1 MAKKQ
6 FSSVLLQFLYAT
18 YIAPSANMDIGLHQ
32 SKKNVIYQKIDPAFE
47 DLFDLAEEYILTVL
61 LEPWMKMVEA
71 DKYTYG
77 KVTDLDDT
85 MKDSYA
91 GEKIHRSLHMQPCY
105 IYSQEGRTITGCFAY
120 PLLSMLMRGVG

>member
-1 MAKKQ
+1 
-6 FSSVLLQFLYAT
+6 
-18 YIAPSANMDIGLHQ
+18 MDIGLHQ

-91 GEKIHRSLHMQPCY
+91 GEEIHRSLHMQPCY